1 MCLVTLPNEQDLIGD
16 SKKRIRKNSAS
27 PISSDI
33 SSCSDTAST
42 SSSFSSNSSVDE
54 QSLGG
59 KPRRRCRNRTQAK
72 KKQAAVRTQIA
83 AQLSAEEEARH
94 IAMDC
99 EMVGVGPNGHKSAL
113 ARVTLVDWNGHIVYD
128 AYIQPQCTVTD
139 YRTFVSGIKE
149 EDLKHAGSFESCR
162 AEVLEL
168 LEGKVLIGHALKND
182 LNALNISHPWSQ
194 TRDTGKYEP
203 FMKMRFDDGVFWPR
217 KLKELVS
224 EKLHRE
230 IQMPGQAHSP
240 IEDAVAAFDLYK
252 SERAKWEKVMDYKI
266 SKTRQIER
274 KQQKLV
280 ETATT
285 A

>member
-1 MCLVTLPNEQDLIGD
+1 
-16 SKKRIRKNSAS
+16 
-27 PISSDI
+27 
-33 SSCSDTAST
+33 
-42 SSSFSSNSSVDE
+42 
-54 QSLGG
+54 
-59 KPRRRCRNRTQAK
+59 
-72 KKQAAVRTQIA
+72 
-83 AQLSAEEEARH
+83 
-94 IAMDC
+94 MDC
-99 EMVGVGPNGHKSAL
+99 EMVGVGLHGQKSAL
-113 ARVTLVDWNGHIVYD
+113 ARVTLVDWNGHIIYD
-128 AYIQPQCTVTD
+128 AYIQPQCAVTD

-149 EDLKHAGSFESCR
+149 EDLKQAISFDNCR

-230 IQMPGQAHSP
+230 IQMPGYAHSP
-240 IEDAVAAFDLYK
+240 FEDAVAAFDLYK

>member
-1 MCLVTLPNEQDLIGD
+1 
-16 SKKRIRKNSAS
+16 
-27 PISSDI
+27 
-33 SSCSDTAST
+33 
-42 SSSFSSNSSVDE
+42 
-54 QSLGG
+54 
-59 KPRRRCRNRTQAK
+59 
-72 KKQAAVRTQIA
+72 
-83 AQLSAEEEARH
+83 
-94 IAMDC
+94 MDC
-99 EMVGVGPNGHKSAL
+99 EMVGVGVNGQKSAL
-113 ARVTLVDWNGHIVYD
+113 ARVTLVDWNGHILYD
-128 AYIQPQCTVTD
+128 AYIQPQCIVTD
-139 YRTFVSGIKE
+139 YRTFVSGITEK
-149 EDLKHAGSFESCR
+149 DLKDAGSFENCR

-168 LEGKVLIGHALKND
+168 LEGRVLIGHALKND

-240 IEDAVAAFDLYK
+240 FEDAVAAFDLYK
-252 SERAKWEKVMDYKI
+252 SERAKWERVMDYKI

-274 KQQKLV
+274 NQQKIV

>member
-1 MCLVTLPNEQDLIGD
+1 
-16 SKKRIRKNSAS
+16 
-27 PISSDI
+27 
-33 SSCSDTAST
+33 
-42 SSSFSSNSSVDE
+42 
-54 QSLGG
+54 
-59 KPRRRCRNRTQAK
+59 
-72 KKQAAVRTQIA
+72 
-83 AQLSAEEEARH
+83 
-94 IAMDC
+94 
-99 EMVGVGPNGHKSAL
+99 MVGVGPNGHKSTL

-128 AYIQPQCTVTD
+128 AYIQPQCIVTD

-149 EDLKHAGSFESCR
+149 DDLKDAGTFEICR

-168 LEGKVLIGHALKND
+168 LKGKVLIGHALKND
-182 LNALNISHPWSQ
+182 LNALNICHPWAQ

-240 IEDAVAAFDLYK
+240 VEDAVAAFDLYK

-280 ETATT
+280 EA
-285 A
+285 ASMA